1 MDQILLFIANLNLII
16 LQYPRSPLSS
26 MKSSQ
31 GPPYPTMIL
40 LFLATYTYRPSLN
53 FRVCYRLFSIV
64 VICFNAVKKKKRQRG
79 NGNEVSSKPILLFP
93 DEDMKA
99 QHEAEYGH
107 TRV

>member
-64 VICFNAVKKKKRQRG
+64 VICFNAVKKKK
-79 NGNEVSSKPILLFP
+79 
-93 DEDMKA
+93 KA
-99 QHEAEYGH
+99 ERKWQ
-107 TRV
+107 